1 MKFAIPLAEG
11 KLTTHFGHC
20 KTFALLT
27 VNAGASP
34 HIQVQEVEPPPHQ
47 PGLLPVWLHEQGV
60 THIIA
65 GGLGQK
71 AKALMEECKMTV
83 MTGASSLPPLEL
95 VKQYLSGTLI
105 LGTNGCDH

>member
-20 KTFALLT
+20 KSFALLT
-27 VNAGASP
+27 VDVGRCP
-34 HIQVQEVEPPPHQ
+34 MIQKEEVEAPPHK
-47 PGLLPVWLHEQGV
+47 PGLLPVWLHELGV

-71 AKALMEECKMTV
+71 ARDQMQERGMTV
-83 MTGASSLPPLEL
+83 MAGAPSLEPEVLVQQFLSGKLEL
-95 VKQYLSGTLI
+95 GE
-105 LGTNGCDH
+105 NGCDH

>member
-20 KTFALLT
+20 KSFALLT
-27 VNAGASP
+27 VNVGSCP
-34 HIQVQEVEPPPHQ
+34 IIQKTEVEAPPHK

-71 AKALMEECKMTV
+71 ARELMLEKGMMV
-83 MTGASSLPPLEL
+83 IVGAACDAPEVL
-95 VKQYLSGTLI
+95 VNQYLANKLEVGI
-105 LGTNGCDH
+105 NGCDH

>member
-1 MKFAIPLAEG
+1 MKFAIPLADG

-20 KTFALLT
+20 KSFALLT
-27 VNAGASP
+27 VNVGACP
-34 HIQVQEVEPPPHQ
+34 IIQKTEVEAPPHK
-47 PGLLPVWLHEQGV
+47 PGLLPIWLHDQGV

-71 AKALMEECKMTV
+71 ARDMMTERGMLV
-83 MTGASSLPPLEL
+83 MVGASPEAPEVL
-95 VKQYLSGTLI
+95 VNQYLAGKLE